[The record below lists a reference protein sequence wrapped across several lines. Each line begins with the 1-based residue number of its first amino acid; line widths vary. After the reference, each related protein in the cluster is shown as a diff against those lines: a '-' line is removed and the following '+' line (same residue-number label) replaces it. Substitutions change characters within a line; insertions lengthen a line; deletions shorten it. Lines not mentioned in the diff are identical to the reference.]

1 MTEVSKP
8 PTKIQCHYEVLNVSR
23 DADTATIKKHHR
35 KMALKYHPDKNI
47 GDKSESAHDQ
57 FRLVQQAYECLSDPQ
72 ERKWYDDHREAI
84 LAGWSSGMGDN
95 ADMKSMLF
103 DVVHYMHAGCYSG
116 YHNEEGGYYY
126 VFGKVFEEIVQCEMQ
141 GDTLCELPTNFG
153 DETTEWNQTLSFYQ
167 TWESFGSSLNF
178 SWEDKYNAREDADS
192 RKIRRLMEEDN
203 NKARRKAKKVYN
215 VDIIALVA
223 FCKRRDPRVRAKKEE
238 MEQQRLEQETRN
250 RELAAERKK
259 YQALATELWREQA
272 QHEMDAAEEED
283 RAKGRVRLADLE
295 DNYDYGGGKK
305 RGRKGKKKKKQV
317 EESEDEQEDENDG
330 DGDGEGNANGDDE
343 TPKEQDED
351 GEAGPDSL
359 KEGVDDA
366 NVDGEEKEGADP
378 SSQVA
383 ADAEEMEEVVDVQAY
398 LQAVDAQPKDV
409 RVVDAQPDVQEEP
422 QEEEEE
428 LDDDEE
434 DDESDTESEEEPDF
448 WRCECCRKDFQSKG
462 QMENHMKSKKHKEAY
477 KKYEAKMKKK
487 EMEELMNDLVLDP

>member
-1 MTEVSKP
+1 MTEASKP
-8 PTKIQCHYEVLNVSR
+8 TSTSIIQCHYEVLNIPR
-23 DADTATIKKHHR
+23 DADSATIKKHHR
-35 KMALKYHPDKNI
+35 KMALKYHPDKNL

-116 YHNEEGGYYY
+116 YDNDEPGGYYK

-141 GDTLCELPTNFG
+141 GDTLCELPIDFG
-153 DETTEWNQTLSFYQ
+153 DDTTEWPQIQSFYQ

-215 VDIIALVA
+215 VDIVALVA
-223 FCKRRDPRVRAKKEE
+223 FCKRRDPRVRAKREE
-238 MEQQRLEQETRN
+238 LEEQRLEKEIRD
-250 RELAAERKK
+250 RKVAAERKK

-272 QHEMDAAEEED
+272 QHEMDAAEEDD
-283 RAKGRVRLADLE
+283 RAKGRVRLADLDDDYE
-295 DNYDYGGGKK
+295 YGGGKK
-305 RGRKGKKKKKQV
+305 RGRKGKKKMKQV
-317 EESEDEQEDENDG
+317 EESEDEQDDENDG
-330 DGDGEGNANGDDE
+330 DGDAVAVADADAE
-343 TPKEQDED
+343 TQKEQAED
-351 GEAGPDSL
+351 GEADPDLL

-366 NVDGEEKEGADP
+366 NINGEEKKEADP
-378 SSQVA
+378 SIQVA
-383 ADAEEMEEVVDVQAY
+383 EGAEDKEE
-398 LQAVDAQPKDV
+398 
-409 RVVDAQPDVQEEP
+409 VVDAQPDVKEEP
-422 QEEEEE
+422 QEQEEE
-428 LDDDEE
+428 LDDDDDDEF
-434 DDESDTESEEEPDF
+434 DDESETESEEEPDF